1 MNFEK
6 YMTRRVKPLKASGIR
21 EMFKLMADPAV
32 ISLAGGSPDP
42 ELFPTEFL
50 SEIAAEILKNDGKK
64 ALAYGTTDGYAPLKE
79 ELKKRTE
86 AISSFDKEDK
96 IIITTGAQQ
105 AIDLVART
113 VVEDCDDVV
122 VEAPSFVGTLNSLR
136 SVRANLIGVSMEN
149 DGMNMEELEGV
160 LKGNKVK
167 LIYTIPN
174 FQNPAGITMSLA
186 KRQRLL
192 ELAKKYDCLILEDNP
207 YGDLRFAGEAVP
219 TVKSLDKEGRV
230 IYVGSLSKILSPGL
244 RIGYLVCRGEL
255 CDKIEIVKQVNDV
268 HTPCLTQMMAA
279 EFLKRYDVSAHI
291 KKACEVY
298 GEKCRFMLECM
309 EKYFPKSVSW
319 TKTEGGLFIL
329 VSCPDSIDAA
339 ALSVEAIK
347 KYKVAFVPCNNFATD
362 MSAKTSSFRLNYS
375 TMPKEKIEEGIK
387 AIGMLLKEKLNKQ

>member
-1 MNFEK
+1 MDFEK
-6 YMTRRVKPLKASGIR
+6 YMTLRVKPLKASGIR

-42 ELFPTEFL
+42 ELFPTDFL
-50 SEIAAEILKNDGKK
+50 AEISAEILKNDGKK

-105 AIDLVART
+105 AIDLLART
-113 VVEDCDDVV
+113 VVEDCDDIV

-136 SVRANLIGVSMEN
+136 SVRANLIGVSMES
-149 DGMNMEELEGV
+149 DGMNMEELEEV
-160 LKGNKVK
+160 LKNNKVK

-174 FQNPAGITMSLA
+174 FQNPTGITMSLA
-186 KRQRLL
+186 KRKRIL

-219 TVKSLDKEGRV
+219 TIKSLDKEGRV

-298 GEKCRFMLECM
+298 GKKCRFMTECM

-319 TKTEGGLFIL
+319 TKPQGGLFIL
-329 VSCPDSIDAA
+329 VYCPENIDAA
-339 ALSVEAIK
+339 ALSMEAVQ

-375 TMPKEKIEEGIK
+375 TMPEEKIEEGIK
-387 AIGMLLKEKLNKQ
+387 AIGELLKEKIGE